1 MGVPSM
7 PGVDTIATAANIEI
21 APATASGIDAVPE
34 SVLQESAKRNV
45 SSGGTVTK
53 LVRKLSFSKR
63 ASAQA
68 RAPAESDSESTE
80 SASGNERVRRTS
92 LGAIGGVRSLSF
104 KRSRKSTSDPI
115 KELDVYKKDKDTRL
129 GLSLMMSDKETGRCD
144 VVVACVAEGA
154 LAAKKGILAGDILL
168 AVNGVKPSDHKE
180 GSALLRESVGVVQ
193 LIIEK
198 RPGLPSGWVKTQR
211 DGKAF
216 FLHPDT
222 LSGSYL
228 HPTCLPTP
236 QLNEEATIYVSRDEP
251 CESMPKLNLRASNLA
266 AGAQN
271 PDRQKAGEEPSDG
284 AQAGMR
290 AIQDHIQAM
299 AGKSR
304 MIESVQAEAL
314 GMTPRGSMAAA
325 DEDSESESM
334 MPTRLRTTS
343 L

>member
-1 MGVPSM
+1 MAAPSVPGM
-7 PGVDTIATAANIEI
+7 DKIAIAANIDI
-21 APATASGIDAVPE
+21 APATASDMDAVPDN
-34 SVLQESAKRNV
+34 VLQESAKRNV

-63 ASAQA
+63 ASAPA
-68 RAPAESDSESTE
+68 RAPAESDSEP
-80 SASGNERVRRTS
+80 ASGNERMRRTS

-115 KELDVYKKDKDTRL
+115 KELDVYKKDKDDRL
-129 GLSLMMSDKETGRCD
+129 GLSLMMSDKETGA

-154 LAAKKGILAGDILL
+154 LAAKKGIVAGDILL
-168 AVNGVKPSDHKE
+168 AVNGMKPSDHKE